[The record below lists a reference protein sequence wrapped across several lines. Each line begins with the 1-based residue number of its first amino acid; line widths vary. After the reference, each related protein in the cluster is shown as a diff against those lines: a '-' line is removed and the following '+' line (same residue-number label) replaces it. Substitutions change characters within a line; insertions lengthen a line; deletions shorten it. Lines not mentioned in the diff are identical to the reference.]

1 MQILWLYL
9 KNKYLRCPTRQVD
22 KSCCIGS
29 FISENVLK
37 RTVLKELNS
46 LIEQYLNIDK
56 LEENIILKQFKNEKE
71 ELQKEILQ
79 YQTTI
84 DKKSKI
90 IQNLYMDKVNEIIT
104 QNQFLEFNQNFNKE
118 KENLEKILNE
128 KKQKLQQ
135 LDNEQY
141 TLRSK
146 KQILEKYTNVTELT
160 RDMVENLIYYIA
172 VGQKDPVTKKKTIE
186 IHWKI

>member
-1 MQILWLYL
+1 
-9 KNKYLRCPTRQVD
+9 
-22 KSCCIGS
+22 
-29 FISENVLK
+29 
-37 RTVLKELNS
+37 
-46 LIEQYLNIDK
+46 
-56 LEENIILKQFKNEKE
+56 
-71 ELQKEILQ
+71 
-79 YQTTI
+79 
-84 DKKSKI
+84 
-90 IQNLYMDKVNEIIT
+90 MDKVNEIIT